1 MSGINYR
8 QEYIAQAMQREAEL
22 TGTNTLYMQ
31 LLRTAA
37 RRLRQAE
44 AEIREMLDIY
54 GSGGF
59 SMAGNPFTQ
68 KFFENNQDCL
78 TAIEAVFPDEEMEP
92 VSVFG
97 SDAQMK
103 ALGDLLQERKA
114 QDAKWGYVENDPTTW
129 ASILMEEVGE
139 MCQDINQGNDYQEEL
154 VQVAAVA
161 MSWLE
166 AIECK
171 ATQCPGE
178 EI

>member
-1 MSGINYR
+1 MNESVSDYMLKK
-8 QEYIAQAMQREAEL
+8 AMQREVKL
-22 TGTNTLYMQ
+22 TATNALYMK
-31 LLRTAA
+31 LLRLAA
-37 RRLRQAE
+37 RRLGNAN
-44 AEIREMLDIY
+44 AEIQEALTIY
-54 GSGGF
+54 GVDTSNMP
-59 SMAGNPFTQ
+59 SNPLTQ
-68 KFFENNQDCL
+68 QFFENNQDVL

-92 VSVFG
+92 VSRFG
-97 SDAQMK
+97 ADAQMK
-103 ALGDLLQERKA
+103 ALGDILSERKA
-114 QDAKWGYVENDPTTW
+114 QDDKWGYVENDPTTW

-178 EI
+178 SA